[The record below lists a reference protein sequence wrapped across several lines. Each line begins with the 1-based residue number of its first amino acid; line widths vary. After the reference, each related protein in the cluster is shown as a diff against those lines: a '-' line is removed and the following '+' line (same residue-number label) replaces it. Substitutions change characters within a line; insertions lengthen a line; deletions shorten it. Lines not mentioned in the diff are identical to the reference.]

1 MFFSPD
7 IILSIFLF
15 TFRNPLDIFE
25 RIPEEIEKKKHNR
38 KFCLTYYY
46 YLLFLLYFRILI
58 GLRMINIKDLIYQ
71 SSNIMN
77 IFPSIKI

>member
-46 YLLFLLYFRILI
+46 YLLFLLYFRI
-58 GLRMINIKDLIYQ
+58 MIKNPEFDLSNFKHHEYFSINQNID
-71 SSNIMN
+71 
-77 IFPSIKI
+77 F